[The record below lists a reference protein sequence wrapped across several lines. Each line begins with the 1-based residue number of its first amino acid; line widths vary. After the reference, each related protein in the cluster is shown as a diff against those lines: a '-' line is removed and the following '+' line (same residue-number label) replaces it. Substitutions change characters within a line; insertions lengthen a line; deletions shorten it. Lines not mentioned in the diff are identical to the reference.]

1 MTAIATIL
9 EGAGFDTFLP
19 HRDGLEPY
27 VLRFSGGAL
36 PAVVPSA
43 RDRVDRAIFALDVY
57 ELLDRCDAVVCNLN
71 GRVPDEGMVVE
82 ASLAF
87 AVGKP
92 IVLYKADSRAPFGGR
107 DNAMITALGRGGIED
122 HLERLPDRVRHAIAG
137 GRGTVAP
144 SPDLAKAVEALCG
157 VWEGAQKQGIQGH
170 WWPKATA
177 RFSSTIRRPRLA
189 LIFSHKAS
197 SFISLHQ
204 SGIDLV
210 TQRADLLTGFGLWL
224 FDRGFDHPILIEA
237 FLKLGIRFSPRIN
250 ACRNIWPQPFQEAG
264 FQW

>member
-107 DNAMITALGRGGIED
+107 DNAMLTALGRGGIED

-137 GRGTVAP
+137 ARGTVAP
-144 SPDLAKAVEALCG
+144 SPDLAKAVA
-157 VWEGAQKQGIQGH
+157 EGARIAALLAKLPRELGKQRWSDEIVERVLEV
-170 WWPKATA
+170 A
-177 RFSSTIRRPRLA
+177 RQT
-189 LIFSHKAS
+189 
-197 SFISLHQ
+197 
-204 SGIDLV
+204 
-210 TQRADLLTGFGLWL
+210 T
-224 FDRGFDHPILIEA
+224 
-237 FLKLGIRFSPRIN
+237 
-250 ACRNIWPQPFQEAG
+250 
-264 FQW
+264 